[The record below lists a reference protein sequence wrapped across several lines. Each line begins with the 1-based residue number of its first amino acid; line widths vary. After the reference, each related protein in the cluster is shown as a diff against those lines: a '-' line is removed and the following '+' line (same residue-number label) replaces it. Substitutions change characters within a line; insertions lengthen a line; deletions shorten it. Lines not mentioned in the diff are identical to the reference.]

1 MERRRKGE
9 VQKKRE
15 RDRDIGGYIKKTENT
30 QKERGEER
38 KTAREV
44 CWWGKK
50 GDGGKRERK
59 EEMGGL
65 LEIKHR
71 RLADLTRPQTR
82 DMVVYLHPP

>member
-38 KTAREV
+38 KTARERCV
-44 CWWGKK
+44 
-50 GDGGKRERK
+50 GGEKRGMGAREREK
-59 EEMGGL
+59 
-65 LEIKHR
+65 R
-71 RLADLTRPQTR
+71 RWEACWR
-82 DMVVYLHPP
+82 